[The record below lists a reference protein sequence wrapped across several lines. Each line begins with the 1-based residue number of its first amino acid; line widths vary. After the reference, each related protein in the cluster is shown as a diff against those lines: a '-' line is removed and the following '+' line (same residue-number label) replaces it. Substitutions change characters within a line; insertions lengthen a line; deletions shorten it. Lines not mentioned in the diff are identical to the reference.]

1 MDGTVKPK
9 NYEDSYLAYLKEMSN
24 QGQQQ
29 IWDKAA
35 QLQKPK
41 LLEKKYREKFVS
53 DLKNNNKIDN
63 YEIKLKPKIS

>member
-53 DLKNNNKIDN
+53 DLKNSNKIDN